1 MNDVITKASFK
12 VKADDK
18 YAVTPYGFEEHLT
31 LGEMNETLL

>member
-1 MNDVITKASFK
+1 MDNVITKASFK

-18 YAVTPYGFEEHLT
+18 YAVITYGFEEHLT